1 VQLVQLGQKLQVQL
15 EQQVLLQVQL
25 VRLAQR
31 ARPDLLAKH
40 RQSLVQQV
48 QPVQLVQQVRL
59 ARRVRQALSQ
69 VQLDQQVRAA
79 GQPVQL
85 DLLAQLAQLDQ
96 KSQARPVRLAQEAL
110 LEDKVRLAQQ
120 VRKVMKDRLAQ
131 QDRQQHHA
139 TRLIPQSVTV
149 TQATDHSDTTVR
161 QSLSQHL
168 STLTTL
174 TLQVT
179 RKRCGMKHGTTQHR
193 LLKDLLHSAVTQT

>member
-1 VQLVQLGQKLQVQL
+1 VQLVQP
-15 EQQVLLQVQL
+15 VL
-25 VRLAQR
+25 
-31 ARPDLLAKH
+31 P
-40 RQSLVQQV
+40 VQQ
-48 QPVQLVQQVRL
+48 
-59 ARRVRQALSQ
+59 VRQALSLG
-69 VQLDQQVRAA
+69 QLDQQVRVV

-96 KSQARPVRLAQEAL
+96 KSQARPVRLAQEVL
-110 LEDKVRLAQQ
+110 LEDKALLAQR
-120 VRKVMKDRLAQ
+120 VRKVTKDQLAQ

-149 TQATDHSDTTVR
+149 TQATGHSDTTVR